1 LAASFFEHQAS
12 AHRRTRVLVLLYLLA
27 VAGVVFAVDILLSV
41 IYLYVHHDGSFGIIQ
56 AAQAAGGWAR
66 LVPGEVLIWGAV
78 VTAGVIFSV
87 SLGHIL
93 KLAGKGEEVAHMVGA
108 RAVAPNTA
116 DALERRL
123 LNVVE
128 EMAIAAG
135 VRVPKAYIMDDERG
149 INAFAAGYD
158 VSNAVVAI
166 TRGTLETLNRDELQ
180 GVIGHE
186 FSHILNGDMRLNVR
200 MLGVLE
206 GIVFL
211 SAIGAF
217 LMRNSGRVRGRNSG
231 GIVLAMLAVGLA
243 LFVIGYIG
251 LFFARLIKAAVSRQR
266 EFLADASSV
275 QFTRNPDGLA
285 GALDQIAAAPSGAR
299 ISNRYAE
306 EMAHM
311 YFGQAISVW
320 LGGIF
325 DTHPP
330 LAERIARVRPG
341 FQRSRYR
348 ARRQTELESDAAARE
363 ISGEALPAAAVMLSS
378 GERRADDRRAPWL
391 PSPSQSANLVG
402 QLDPGKMD
410 YAARLLAALPEVL
423 RNRVREP
430 EGARAA
436 VIALLLA
443 NQTDLLRA
451 QVEALKAR
459 GMNALAEAALA
470 LESATRDLGP
480 SFRLALVDLAL
491 PAIKLAAADAKQE
504 LIAAA
509 KVAIGADRRVS
520 LQEFIVLTLVRTQIE
535 ERGHLR
541 TAKFATISAARES
554 AILLISLIAQAG
566 ARGETAADLEKAA
579 SAAFQAGARE
589 AQLQH
594 VGAYTRSTVT
604 FDSVTKAFEELRG
617 LAPLAKAR
625 LIKGLFAATIHDRSM
640 RIVEA
645 DLLRL
650 AGAVLDCPL
659 PPLLDE
665 IDPAHLAE

>member
-1 LAASFFEHQAS
+1 MAAGFFEQQAA
-12 AHRRTRVLVLLYLLA
+12 AHRRTRVLVLLYILA

-41 IYLYVHHDGSFGIIQ
+41 IYLYVHHDNTFGIIQ
-56 AAQAAGGWAR
+56 AAQSTGGWKQFVA
-66 LVPGEVLIWGAV
+66 PEVLIAGAV
-78 VTAGVIFSV
+78 VTTAVIFSV
-87 SLGHIL
+87 SFWNIL
-93 KLAGKGEEVAHMVGA
+93 RLAGKGEEVARMVGA
-108 RAVAPNTA
+108 RPIAPNTSESM
-116 DALERRL
+116 ERRL

-135 VRVPKAYIMDDERG
+135 VRVPKVYVMDEEAG

-158 VSNAVVAI
+158 VSNAVVTV
-166 TRGTLETLNRDELQ
+166 TRGALDTLSRDELQ

-211 SAIGAF
+211 SAIGSF
-217 LMRNSGRVRGRNSG
+217 IMRGVGRSRGRRDG
-231 GIVLAMLAVGLA
+231 VAAVFLVGLA
-243 LFVIGYIG
+243 LFIIGYIG

-275 QFTRNPDGLA
+275 QFTRNPEGLA
-285 GALDQIAAAPSGAR
+285 GALDQISLMPAGAR
-299 ISNRYAE
+299 IFNRYAE

-348 ARRQTELESDAAARE
+348 ARRQIEPEGTAAIRE
-363 ISGEALPAAAVMLSS
+363 GSGEALPAAAGMLSS

-391 PSPSQSANLVG
+391 ASPGQSANLVG
-402 QLDPGKMD
+402 QLDVGKVD

-423 RNRVREP
+423 RNRVRDP
-430 EGARAA
+430 SGARAA

-443 NQTDLLRA
+443 SQADLMRI
-451 QVEALKAR
+451 QVEALRAK
-459 GMNALAEAALA
+459 GLNALADDALA
-470 LESATRDLGP
+470 LESATRGLGP
-480 SFRLALVDLAL
+480 SFRLAVIDLAL
-491 PAIKLAAADAKQE
+491 PALKLTAADAKQE

-509 KVAIGADRRVS
+509 KVVIGADRRVS
-520 LQEFIVLTLVRTQIE
+520 MQEFIIVTLLRTQIE
-535 ERGHLR
+535 DLGPLR
-541 TAKFATISAARES
+541 TAKYASISAAREH
-554 AILLISLIAQAG
+554 AVLLISLIAQAG
-566 ARGETAADLEKAA
+566 TWGETAADLEKAA
-579 SAAFQAGARE
+579 SAAFLAGTDE
-589 AQLQH
+589 AQIK
-594 VGAYTRSTVT
+594 GAVMSVHGSLK
-604 FDSVTKAFEELRG
+604 FDSISEALEALRG
-617 LAPLAKAR
+617 LAPLAKAL
-625 LIKGLFAATIHDRSM
+625 LIKGLFAAATHDGSIRV
-640 RIVEA
+640 VEVG
-645 DLLRL
+645 LLRL
-650 AGAVLDCPL
+650 TGAVLDCPL